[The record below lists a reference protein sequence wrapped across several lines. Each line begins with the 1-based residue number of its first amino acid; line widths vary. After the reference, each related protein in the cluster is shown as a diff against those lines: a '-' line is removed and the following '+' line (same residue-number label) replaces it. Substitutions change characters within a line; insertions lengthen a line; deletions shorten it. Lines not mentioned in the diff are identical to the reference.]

1 MSNSLPEKIQQIL
14 QIHAGLIHHV
24 VAACHNRDLVPALE
38 PIIRQSVE
46 NGWVALMGAVRQIL
60 GGRRDMSL
68 LAGLDEED
76 RVIVE
81 AILRGIQDPASMPDQ
96 QAQPEAGAAAPGLA
110 GMIQAAAKGDVL
122 ALQAL
127 ANMAEQMSAA
137 GGDMALLG
145 GIMRRL
151 VNGERNPDLLTR
163 GMGAQGR
170 GLVLS
175 ILEGLGNTDAAWAS
189 NSHLSVRS

>member
-1 MSNSLPEKIQQIL
+1 MSTSLPEKIQQIL

-24 VAACHNRDLVPALE
+24 VAASHNRDLVPALE
-38 PIIRQSVE
+38 PIIRQSAV
-46 NGWVALMGAVRQIL
+46 NGWVALMAAVRQIL
-60 GGRRDMSL
+60 NGRRDMSL
-68 LAGLDEED
+68 AADLDQED

-81 AILRGIQDPASMPDQ
+81 AILRGIQNPASLPDP

-127 ANMAEQMSAA
+127 ANMAEQMTAA

-145 GIMRRL
+145 AIMRRL
-151 VNGERNPDLLTR
+151 VNGERDPDLLTR
-163 GMGAQGR
+163 GMRAQGR
-170 GLVLS
+170 GLVMS
-175 ILEGLGNTDAAWAS
+175 ILEGLNIDPAGAS
-189 NSHLSVRS
+189 NLLVK

>member
-1 MSNSLPEKIQQIL
+1 MSHPIPEKTQQIL

-24 VAACHNRDLVPALE
+24 VAASHNRDLVPALE
-38 PIIRQSVE
+38 PIIRQSAE

-60 GGRRDMSL
+60 NGRREMSL

-81 AILRGIQDPASMPDQ
+81 AILRGIQDPASLPDP

-127 ANMAEQMSAA
+127 ANMAEQMTAA

-151 VNGERNPDLLTR
+151 VNGERDPDLLTR

-170 GLVLS
+170 GLVMS
-175 ILEGLGNTDAAWAS
+175 ILEDLGKVAL
-189 NSHLSVRS
+189 H

>member
-1 MSNSLPEKIQQIL
+1 MSSPIPEKIQQIL

-24 VAACHNRDLVPALE
+24 VAASHNRDLVPALE
-38 PIIRQSVE
+38 PIIRQSAE

-60 GGRRDMSL
+60 NGRRDMSL

-81 AILRGIQDPASMPDQ
+81 AILRGIQDPASLPDP

-110 GMIQAAAKGDVL
+110 GMIAAAARGDVL

-151 VNGERNPDLLTR
+151 VNGERDPDLLTR

-175 ILEGLGNTDAAWAS
+175 ILEGLGKVAA
-189 NSHLSVRS
+189 H